1 MVLMEFRQIE
11 LFLAVADELHFGRAA
26 TRLGMAQPPLSQQIM
41 RLERALDVRLF
52 NRTSRSV
59 TLTPAGQQL
68 VLDGRALLEHRGD
81 ARSNVR
87 RAAAGEIGA
96 LEIGFAASSALG
108 LLPDLIARFRE
119 AYPLIALKVREG
131 TVQAHSQALLEGRLD
146 LAIVRGPYRHEG
158 LAIDPLLS
166 EPIVA
171 VVSARRLGDQP
182 PEPRRLG
189 DQPPEI
195 RLRDLA
201 EEAFLMFQRS
211 AAPELHD
218 ALMSMC
224 RNAGFTPAI
233 HQAADSWPS
242 IAALV
247 SAGLG
252 VALAPASAALLLPP
266 GAVAC
271 RIMDVAGQSDLV
283 LMLKRSDRS
292 TAASN
297 FRSIALDLQ
306 TQTGRSARSA

>member
-1 MVLMEFRQIE
+1 MVSMEFRQIE
-11 LFLAVADELHFGRAA
+11 LFLAVADELHFVRAA

-108 LLPDLIARFRE
+108 LLPDLISRFRE

-158 LAIDPLLS
+158 LAIDHLLS

-171 VVSARRLGDQP
+171 VVSARRLGD
-182 PEPRRLG
+182 R
-189 DQPPEI
+189 PPEI

-201 EEAFLMFQRS
+201 EEPFLMFQRS

-224 RNAGFTPAI
+224 RNAGFTPAV